1 MCQYRNHSHADH
13 KSVISL
19 SKLGEKKPVQSLMQ
33 AIIGC
38 WISCTYGYLG
48 DGQYTQPPY
57 KTPCD
62 IRLIFSSDERG
73 MPTIA
78 YKLSLQIRN
87 QTARDIAGVSVYWL
101 DGKSAIVGNSAASC
115 GVKDV
120 AVAPSESGPC
130 ETIVQ
135 QVGGALLQRLGQATW
150 TKIINDQLAN
160 FRKVEQCAI
169 IGYNY
174 RDHKQNTD

>member
-1 MCQYRNHSHADH
+1 MPTTNLSYRLANWVKKTQPRRLFMPLLVKGLCLFTAISAIADTHSH
-13 KSVISL
+13 L
-19 SKLGEKKPVQSLMQ
+19 Q
-33 AIIGC
+33 
-38 WISCTYGYLG
+38 T
-48 DGQYTQPPY
+48 
-57 KTPCD
+57 TPCE
-62 IRLIFSSDERG
+62 IRLVFGSDALG

-87 QTARDIAGVSVYWL
+87 NTARDIAGVSVYWL
-101 DGKSAIVGNSAASC
+101 DSESAIVGNSAAIC
-115 GVKDV
+115 GGENV
-120 AVAPSESGPC
+120 AVGPSESGPC

-160 FRKVEQCAI
+160 FHKVEQCAI

-174 RDHKQNTD
+174 RDQKPNRY

>member
-1 MCQYRNHSHADH
+1 MPVTSLSYQSANWAKKYQLFLLTAISATANTHSH
-13 KSVISL
+13 L
-19 SKLGEKKPVQSLMQ
+19 
-33 AIIGC
+33 
-38 WISCTYGYLG
+38 T
-48 DGQYTQPPY
+48 T
-57 KTPCD
+57 TPCD
-62 IRLIFSSDERG
+62 IRLVFGSDSLG

-87 QTARDIAGVSVYWL
+87 KTARDIAGVSVYWL
-101 DGKSAIVGNSAASC
+101 DGDSAIVGNSAAIC
-115 GVKDV
+115 GLKDV
-120 AVAPSESGPC
+120 AVGPSESGPC

-150 TKIINDQLAN
+150 TKIINHQLAN

-174 RDHKQNTD
+174 RDHKPDTY

>member
-1 MCQYRNHSHADH
+1 MPITSLSYHSANWRKKNQFSRLCRPLLITGLFALTAISAMANTHSH
-13 KSVISL
+13 L
-19 SKLGEKKPVQSLMQ
+19 
-33 AIIGC
+33 
-38 WISCTYGYLG
+38 T
-48 DGQYTQPPY
+48 T
-57 KTPCD
+57 TPCD
-62 IRLIFSSDERG
+62 IRLVFGSDALG

-87 QTARDIAGVSVYWL
+87 KTARDITGVSVYWL
-101 DGKSAIVGNSAASC
+101 DGDSAIVGNSAAIC
-115 GVKDV
+115 GLKDV
-120 AVAPSESGPC
+120 AVGPSESGPC

-160 FRKVEQCAI
+160 FQKVEQCAI

-174 RDHKQNTD
+174 RDHKPNTQ